1 MYKRSVQGWMKHLDF
16 ILWDVIGLQLA
27 YVFAYFIRY
36 NAGSPYADPE
46 YLNMAVILTAV
57 DVLVAVLFDTMHNI
71 LQRERWMELVSM
83 IKHAIFVFALLA
95 VYLFSVK
102 MGSTYS
108 RITMYLTFGFHI
120 VFGYG
125 LRQMWKKVVIKKGV
139 RLTKRSLLL
148 VTDTDKVQE
157 VLNNLQTVVQPA
169 GPVTAIV
176 LADGEAG
183 GEINGIPVVTSLE
196 EAAEYICREW
206 VDEVLLA
213 SEKDAEAM
221 DLLAFQCQEMGVAVH
236 RILSRKLPVGQ
247 KQFVEKMGN
256 YTVLTSSINYAN
268 PVHLLLKRSMDIAGA
283 LAGCLF
289 TGIIVAIIGPMIY
302 KASPGP
308 IFFTQERV
316 GRNGRRFKM
325 LKIRSMYMDAEE
337 RKKDLM
343 SQNRVSD
350 GMMFK
355 LDFDPRI
362 IGNKILPDGT
372 KKTGIGEFIRKTSLD
387 EFPQFINVLKGDMS
401 LVGTRPPTM
410 DEWEK
415 YKLHHRARLA
425 MKPGITGMWQVSGRS
440 NITDF
445 EEVVKLDT
453 QYITSWSLGLDL
465 RILFKTVMAVFQKD
479 GAM

>member
-1 MYKRSVQGWMKHLDF
+1 MKHLDF
-16 ILWDVIGLQLA
+16 IFWDVIGLHLA
-27 YVFAYFIRY
+27 YMLAYLIRY

-46 YLNMAVILTAV
+46 YLSMAVVLTVV
-57 DVLVAVLFDTMHNI
+57 DILVAVLFDTMHNI
-71 LQRERWMELVSM
+71 LQRDRWMELASM
-83 IKHAIFVFALLA
+83 IKHAIFVFAMLA
-95 VYLFSVK
+95 VYLFSLK
-102 MGSTYS
+102 KGSEYS
-108 RITMYLTFGFHI
+108 RITMYLTFGFHML
-120 VFGYG
+120 FGYG
-125 LRQMWKKVVIKKGV
+125 LRQMWKSIVIKKNV
-139 RLTKRSLLL
+139 RLKKRSLLL
-148 VTDTDKVQE
+148 VADKDNVRE
-157 VLNNLQTVVQPA
+157 VLKNLQTVAQTSS
-169 GPVTAIV
+169 PVTAIV
-176 LADGEAG
+176 LTDGEADS
-183 GEINGIPVVTSLE
+183 EINGIPVVAVLE

-206 VDEVLLA
+206 VDEVMLA
-213 SEKDAEAM
+213 SKKALDEME
-221 DLLAFQCQEMGVAVH
+221 LLTFQCQEMGVAVH
-236 RILSRKLPVGQ
+236 RILTQKLPVGQ

-268 PVHLLLKRSMDIAGA
+268 PIHLLLKRCMDIAGA
-283 LAGCLF
+283 LVGCLF
-289 TGIIVAIIGPMIY
+289 TGIVIAIIGPMIY
-302 KASPGP
+302 KVSPGP
-308 IFFTQERV
+308 IFFAQERV
-316 GRNGRRFKM
+316 GQNGRRFKM

-337 RKKDLM
+337 RKKELM

-453 QYITSWSLGLDL
+453 QYITGWSLGLDL
-465 RILFKTVMAVFQKD
+465 RILLKTVLAVFHRD
-479 GAM
+479 GAL

>member
-16 ILWDVIGLQLA
+16 ILWDVISLHLA
-27 YVFAYFIRY
+27 YVVAYFIRY
-36 NAGSPYADPE
+36 NSGSPYGDPE
-46 YLNMAVILTAV
+46 YLNMAVVLTVV
-57 DVLVAVLFDTMHNI
+57 DILVAVLFDTMHNV
-71 LQRERWMELVSM
+71 LKRERWMELASM
-83 IKHAIFVFALLA
+83 VKHAIFVFAILA
-95 VYLFSVK
+95 VYLFSMK
-102 MGSTYS
+102 TGSEYS

-120 VFGYG
+120 LFGYG
-125 LRQMWKKVVIKKGV
+125 LRQMWKKYIQKKGIH
-139 RLTKRSLLL
+139 LEKHSLLL
-148 VTDTDKVQE
+148 VADADNVKE
-157 VLNNLQTVVQPA
+157 VIANLQPVGQSVS
-169 GPVTAIV
+169 PVTAIV
-176 LADGEAG
+176 LTDGEVG
-183 GEINGIPVVTSLE
+183 SEIDGIPVVTMLE
-196 EAAEYICREW
+196 DTAEYICRDW
-206 VDEVLLA
+206 VDEVMIA
-213 SEKDAEAM
+213 SEKAEEEM

-236 RILSRKLPVGQ
+236 RIISRKLPVGQ

-268 PVHLLLKRSMDIAGA
+268 PIHLLLKRCMDIAGA
-283 LAGCLF
+283 LVGCLF
-289 TGIIVAIIGPMIY
+289 TGLIVAIIGPMIY

-308 IFFTQERV
+308 IFFAQERV
-316 GRNGRRFKM
+316 GQNGRRFKM

-337 RKKDLM
+337 RKKELM

-387 EFPQFINVLKGDMS
+387 EFPQFSNVLKGDMS

-453 QYITSWSLGLDL
+453 QYITGWTLGLDL
-465 RILFKTVMAVFQKD
+465 KILLKTVMAVFHKE
-479 GAM
+479 GAL